1 MNILKVKREEN
12 GVFLFAIVL
21 TMVLNALTIYH
32 YFGDFTTL
40 HNNYF
45 NLFIGKFRISG
56 FDPLTYYV
64 VSHWEARYNVYRHP
78 FLAFLMWFPYI
89 INQATMWLFGINIV
103 QFIVAAII
111 ICCASYAFLFLYRIL
126 HEIVRTEKRDAFLL
140 CCFLYSF
147 AYIMLSAMVPD
158 HFIISMFL
166 LLLTLY
172 ISGKLM
178 KERREMSI
186 LQGILL
192 FFLTAG
198 ISLNNGLKVFLSGL
212 FVNKKRFF
220 HPAYLLMA
228 VILPAALIW
237 GFCRLEYH
245 YFVLEG
251 EKARHAIIAKKKA
264 EKKKREAQMA
274 VQANKTTPTVA
285 KKKQP
290 RQGKPIMQGE
300 FMRWTDITT
309 SRWESGVENLFGEAI
324 QLHPDYLLKDT
335 YRNRPI
341 IVKYRWVYN
350 YVIEAIIFLLFI
362 FGVVCGGRS
371 RFLWLCLSYFLL
383 DMGLHMGLGFGI
395 NEIYIMSAHYMYVVP
410 IAIGYALKNLAPY
423 PKHIL
428 RISLTLLTVYLFA
441 YNGYFLIDYLL

>member
-1 MNILKVKREEN
+1 MNILKVKREEK
-12 GVFLFAIVL
+12 GIFLFALVL

-32 YFGDFTTL
+32 YFGDFISL
-40 HNNYF
+40 HPNYF

-78 FLAFLMWFPYI
+78 LLAFLMWFPYL
-89 INQATMWLFGINIV
+89 INQALMWLFGINLV

-111 ICCASYAFLFLYRIL
+111 IFSATYSFLFLYRIL
-126 HEIVRTEKRDAFLL
+126 HEIVGTERGDAFLL
-140 CCFLYSF
+140 SCFLFSF

-172 ISGKLM
+172 LSGKLM

-186 LQGILL
+186 LQGIFL
-192 FFLTAG
+192 FVITAG

-228 VILPAALIW
+228 VLLPSALMW

-251 EKARHAIIAKKKA
+251 EKARHAVIAKKKA
-264 EKKKREAQMA
+264 EKKKQEAQMIA
-274 VQANKTTPTVA
+274 QGKKPASTVA
-285 KKKQP
+285 KKKQAK
-290 RQGKPIMQGE
+290 QGKPIMQGE
-300 FMRWTDITT
+300 FMRWTDIST

-341 IVKYRWVYN
+341 IVRYKWVYN
-350 YVIEAIIFLLFI
+350 YVVEAFILLLFI
-362 FGVVCGGRS
+362 FGIVCGGRS
-371 RFLWLCLSYFLL
+371 SFLWMCLSYFLL
-383 DMGLHMGLGFGI
+383 DMVLHMGLGFGI
-395 NEIYIMSAHYMYVVP
+395 NEIYIMSAHYMYVIP

-423 PKHIL
+423 PRHVL
-428 RISLTLLTVYLFA
+428 RIMLTLLTVYLFA

>member
-1 MNILKVKREEN
+1 MNILKVKREEK
-12 GVFLFAIVL
+12 GIFLFALVL

-32 YFGDFTTL
+32 YFGDFISL
-40 HNNYF
+40 HPNYF

-78 FLAFLMWFPYI
+78 LLAFLMWFPYL
-89 INQATMWLFGINIV
+89 INQALMWLFGINLV

-111 ICCASYAFLFLYRIL
+111 IFSATYSFLFLYRIL
-126 HEIVRTEKRDAFLL
+126 HEIVGAERGDAFLL
-140 CCFLYSF
+140 SCFLFSF

-186 LQGILL
+186 LQGIFL
-192 FFLTAG
+192 FVITAG

-228 VILPAALIW
+228 VLLPSALMW

-251 EKARHAIIAKKKA
+251 AKARHAVIAKKKA
-264 EKKKREAQMA
+264 EKKKQEAQMIA
-274 VQANKTTPTVA
+274 QGKKPASTVA
-285 KKKQP
+285 KKKQAK
-290 RQGKPIMQGE
+290 QGKPIMQGE
-300 FMRWTDITT
+300 FMRWTDIST

-341 IVKYRWVYN
+341 IVRYRWVYN
-350 YVIEAIIFLLFI
+350 YVVEAFILLLFI
-362 FGVVCGGRS
+362 FGIVCGGRS
-371 RFLWLCLSYFLL
+371 SFLWMCLSYFLL
-383 DMGLHMGLGFGI
+383 DMVLHMGLGFGI
-395 NEIYIMSAHYMYVVP
+395 NEIYIMSAHYMYVIP

-423 PKHIL
+423 PRHVL
-428 RISLTLLTVYLFA
+428 RIMLTLLTVYLFA

>member
-1 MNILKVKREEN
+1 MNILKVKREEK
-12 GVFLFAIVL
+12 GIFLFALVL

-32 YFGDFTTL
+32 YFGDFISL
-40 HNNYF
+40 HPNYF

-78 FLAFLMWFPYI
+78 LLAFLMWFPYL
-89 INQATMWLFGINIV
+89 INQALMWLFGINLV

-111 ICCASYAFLFLYRIL
+111 IFSATYSFLFLYRIL
-126 HEIVRTEKRDAFLL
+126 HEIVGTERGDAFLL
-140 CCFLYSF
+140 SCFLFSF

-186 LQGILL
+186 LQGIFL
-192 FFLTAG
+192 FVITAG

-228 VILPAALIW
+228 VLLPSALMW

-251 EKARHAIIAKKKA
+251 EKARHAVIAKKKA
-264 EKKKREAQMA
+264 EKKKQEAQMIA
-274 VQANKTTPTVA
+274 QGKKPASTVA
-285 KKKQP
+285 KKKQAK
-290 RQGKPIMQGE
+290 QGKPIMQGE
-300 FMRWTDITT
+300 FMRWTDIST

-341 IVKYRWVYN
+341 IVRYKWVYN
-350 YVIEAIIFLLFI
+350 YVVEAFILLLFI
-362 FGVVCGGRS
+362 FGIVCGGRS
-371 RFLWLCLSYFLL
+371 SFLWMCLSYFLL
-383 DMGLHMGLGFGI
+383 DMVLHMGLGFGI
-395 NEIYIMSAHYMYVVP
+395 NEIYIMSAHYMYVIP

-423 PKHIL
+423 PRHVL
-428 RISLTLLTVYLFA
+428 RIMLTLLTVYLFA

>member
-1 MNILKVKREEN
+1 MNILKVKREEK
-12 GVFLFAIVL
+12 GIFLFALVL

-32 YFGDFTTL
+32 YFGDFISL
-40 HNNYF
+40 HPNYF

-78 FLAFLMWFPYI
+78 LLAFLMWFPYL
-89 INQATMWLFGINIV
+89 INQALMWLFGINLV

-111 ICCASYAFLFLYRIL
+111 IFSATYSFLFLYRIL
-126 HEIVRTEKRDAFLL
+126 HEIVGTERGDAFLL
-140 CCFLYSF
+140 SCFLFSF

-186 LQGILL
+186 LQGIFL
-192 FFLTAG
+192 FVVTAG

-228 VILPAALIW
+228 VLLPSALMW

-251 EKARHAIIAKKKA
+251 EKARHAVIAKKKA
-264 EKKKREAQMA
+264 EKKKQEAQMIA
-274 VQANKTTPTVA
+274 QGKKPASTVA
-285 KKKQP
+285 KKKQAK
-290 RQGKPIMQGE
+290 QGKPIMQGE
-300 FMRWTDITT
+300 FMRWTDIST

-341 IVKYRWVYN
+341 IVRYKWVYN
-350 YVIEAIIFLLFI
+350 YVVEAFILLLFI
-362 FGVVCGGRS
+362 FGIVCGGRS
-371 RFLWLCLSYFLL
+371 SFLWMCLSYFLL
-383 DMGLHMGLGFGI
+383 DMVLHMGLGFGI
-395 NEIYIMSAHYMYVVP
+395 NEIYIMSAHYMYVIP

-423 PKHIL
+423 PRHVL
-428 RISLTLLTVYLFA
+428 RIMLTLLTVYLFA

>member
-1 MNILKVKREEN
+1 MNILKVKREEK

-89 INQATMWLFGINIV
+89 INQATMWLFGVNIV
-103 QFIVAAII
+103 LFIVAAII

-172 ISGKLM
+172 ISGRLM

-212 FVNKKRFF
+212 FVNKKQFF

-251 EKARHAIIAKKKA
+251 EKARHAAIAKKRA
-264 EKKKREAQMA
+264 EKKKREAQLAMEK
-274 VQANKTTPTVA
+274 KTTAPTV
-285 KKKQP
+285 KKKKVP
-290 RQGKPIMQGE
+290 KQGKPIMQGE

-309 SRWESGVENLFGEAI
+309 PRWDSCVENLFGEAI
-324 QLHPDYLLKDT
+324 QLHPDHLLQDT
-335 YRNRPI
+335 FRNRPI
-341 IVKYRWVYN
+341 IVRYKWVYN
-350 YVIEAIIFLLFI
+350 YVIEGIIFLLFI

-371 RFLWLCLSYFLL
+371 RFLWMCLSYFLL
-383 DMGLHMGLGFGI
+383 DMLLHVGLGFGI
-395 NEIYIMSAHYMYVVP
+395 NEIYIMSAHYMFVVP

-428 RISLTLLTVYLFA
+428 RIILTLLTIYLFA
-441 YNGYFLIDYLL
+441 YNGYFLVDYLI

>member
-1 MNILKVKREEN
+1 MNILKVKREEK
-12 GVFLFAIVL
+12 GIFLFALVL

-32 YFGDFTTL
+32 YFGDFISL
-40 HNNYF
+40 HPNYF

-78 FLAFLMWFPYI
+78 LLAFLMWFPYL
-89 INQATMWLFGINIV
+89 INQALMWLFGINLV

-111 ICCASYAFLFLYRIL
+111 IFSATYSFLFLYRIL
-126 HEIVRTEKRDAFLL
+126 HEIVGTERGDAFLL
-140 CCFLYSF
+140 SCFLFSF

-186 LQGILL
+186 LQGIFL
-192 FFLTAG
+192 FVITAG

-228 VILPAALIW
+228 VLLPSALMW

-251 EKARHAIIAKKKA
+251 EKARHAVIAKKKA
-264 EKKKREAQMA
+264 EKKKQEAQMIA
-274 VQANKTTPTVA
+274 QGKKPVSTVA
-285 KKKQP
+285 KKKQAK
-290 RQGKPIMQGE
+290 QGKPIMQGE
-300 FMRWTDITT
+300 FMRWTDIST

-341 IVKYRWVYN
+341 IVRYKWVYN
-350 YVIEAIIFLLFI
+350 YVVEAFILLLFI
-362 FGVVCGGRS
+362 FGIVCGGRS
-371 RFLWLCLSYFLL
+371 SFLWMCLSYFLL
-383 DMGLHMGLGFGI
+383 DMVLHMGLGFGI
-395 NEIYIMSAHYMYVVP
+395 NEIYIMSAHYMYVIP

-423 PKHIL
+423 PRHVL
-428 RISLTLLTVYLFA
+428 RIMLTLLTVYLFA